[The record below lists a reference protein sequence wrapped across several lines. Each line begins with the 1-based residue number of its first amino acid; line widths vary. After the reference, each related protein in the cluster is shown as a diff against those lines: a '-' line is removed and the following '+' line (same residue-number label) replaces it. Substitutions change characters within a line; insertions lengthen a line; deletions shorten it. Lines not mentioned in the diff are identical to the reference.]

1 MSKNKKITIFG
12 FHPLIMFLMILISGV
27 HLYFLKES
35 NLDSNG
41 HPETLLWHP
50 LLTPLFFL
58 MILGFTLD
66 FIGKSIPILNKLGLG
81 FILCILVP
89 SYVVHKEII
98 PPYLF
103 TIIKSFFTKP
113 DRKALNQGLGIN
125 FAQFFVTIIVSGSIL
140 SVDRNLLKRS
150 ITKFI
155 PLALFF
161 VYCSFVF
168 VGLLGILLNYQCP
181 DIFKDKS
188 QGPFW
193 DAILFICFPLTN
205 GGTNL
210 GIAGFANGVLKDVFP
225 NLNNDDIRTAILTPL
240 IFARTLS
247 IILAGIITI
256 FFNNTKFSGRGKLE
270 KKKNIADYQFN
281 KLISYNI
288 KNNKT
293 NKNIN
298 YQHLGIGLLMI
309 FTFYSIGCVINYFFY
324 TRWEFKL
331 DAMVYVIIL
340 LLIIKLLH
348 LMPNYQ
354 KYISQ
359 TGKFTETIF
368 TVPVLAGLG
377 LITKWDIL
385 IKCLKDYKICLMVAT
400 SLIFVIIVSFMF
412 ASYFNFYALELA
424 LTAGISSHSIGGP
437 GNVGVMTISNRIDL
451 LPFAM
456 ISTRLV
462 GVIIFVLSTCLIKW
476 KFSI

>member
-1 MSKNKKITIFG
+1 MSKNKKTTIFG
-12 FHPLIMFLMILISGV
+12 FHPLMIVFMILISFV

-35 NLDSNG
+35 KLDSNG

-81 FILCILVP
+81 FILCILIP
-89 SYVVHKEII
+89 SYFVHKEII
-98 PPYLF
+98 PSYLF
-103 TIIKSFFTKP
+103 TTIKSFFVKP
-113 DRKALNQGLGIN
+113 DGTSLNQGLGIN
-125 FAQFFVTIIVSGSIL
+125 FAQFFVIIVVSGSIS

-161 VYCSFVF
+161 VFFSFVL
-168 VGLLGILLNYQCP
+168 VGFLGILLNYQCP

-188 QGPFW
+188 QGSFW
-193 DAILFICFPLTN
+193 DAILFICVPLTN

-210 GIAGFANGVLKDVFP
+210 GIAGFANGVLKDAFP

-256 FFNNTKFSGRGKLE
+256 FFNNTKFSGRGQLE
-270 KKKNIADYQFN
+270 KNKNITDYQFN
-281 KLISYNI
+281 KLPFYNI

-298 YQHLGIGLLMI
+298 YQNLGMGLLI
-309 FTFYSIGCVINYFFY
+309 ILTFYSTGCVINYFFY
-324 TRWEFKL
+324 KKYIFKL
-331 DAMVYVIIL
+331 DAIVYAIIL
-340 LLIIKLLH
+340 LLIIKLLN
-348 LMPNYQ
+348 LIPNYQ

-359 TGKFTETIF
+359 TGKFIETIF

-385 IKCLKDYKICLMVAT
+385 IKCLKDYKICLMVVT
-400 SLIFVIIVSFMF
+400 SLIVVIIFSFML

-437 GNVGVMTISNRIDL
+437 GNIGVMTISNRMDL

-462 GVIIFVLSTCLIKW
+462 GVVIFVLATFLIKF